1 MSVPEGAR
9 GDGKF
14 TLPTKAEELACYTL
28 RITANEKIFLPEYQ
42 RALTDDLILQA
53 KNAYLYIR
61 EANDI
66 TVKRDS
72 NTFIRDL
79 HERQRLQLQA
89 IKCMKRMLP
98 LIDLAKKVFHLELR
112 RVKYWGEMVINV
124 RERTRKWMESD
135 ARRFADEEQ

>member
-1 MSVPEGAR
+1 M
-9 GDGKF
+9 
-14 TLPTKAEELACYTL
+14 
-28 RITANEKIFLPEYQ
+28 
-42 RALTDDLILQA
+42 
-53 KNAYLYIR
+53 
-61 EANDI
+61 
-66 TVKRDS
+66 KRDS
-72 NTFIRDL
+72 DTFIRDL

>member
-1 MSVPEGAR
+1 M
-9 GDGKF
+9 
-14 TLPTKAEELACYTL
+14 ACYTL

-72 NTFIRDL
+72 DTFIRDL